1 MILSTA
7 IVFNLIGLG
16 WTLST
21 IGKSFLYV
29 KEKVAQDVGV
39 VHLSQL
45 PFVLFHFIQNGG
57 LRITGGLNPIRK
69 HWVLAMLPLT
79 TTLMLSRI
87 KTNQIYKTL

>member
-39 VHLSQL
+39 IHLSQL
-45 PFVLFHFIQNGG
+45 PFVLFHFIQNEG
-57 LRITGGLNPIRK
+57 LRITGTNHHHTSQCLYSQI
-69 HWVLAMLPLT
+69 LT
-79 TTLMLSRI
+79 SRN
-87 KTNQIYKTL
+87 KTI